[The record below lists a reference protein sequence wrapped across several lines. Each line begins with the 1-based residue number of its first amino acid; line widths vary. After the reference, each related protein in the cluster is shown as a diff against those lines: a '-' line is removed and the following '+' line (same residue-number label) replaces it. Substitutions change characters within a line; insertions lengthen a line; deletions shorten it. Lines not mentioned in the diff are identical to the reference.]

1 MIAAHALPL
10 SSRPAARTDLGELP
24 CPSIPLRPRARPSRR
39 CSTTNRLPAR
49 PCRVGPRNRPR
60 RRRRSG
66 HAPGIPPGR
75 GPIDRDARCYRHRC
89 GRPRCSP
96 TPRCAGSW
104 RSWTGVGRRRICIR
118 CLPPD
123 WPIRW
128 YRLARRRRQADLS
141 RPPCSGYACNR
152 QVQANRPAR
161 WRFSAP
167 TGADGARMHWP
178 AASSPSPAPVSA
190 EKARRGGSSPCTSA
204 DADRKRGEAT
214 RWGYRP
220 LAGDGS
226 APSAERVRAQLL
238 RGIFGS
244 REPRPSRRAA
254 SRRSRRDVAP
264 AGCRSR
270 ERCTCAEPS
279 SSGPE

>member
-1 MIAAHALPL
+1 MITAHALPL

-24 CPSIPLRPRARPSRR
+24 CPSIPLRPRTRPSRR

-49 PCRVGPRNRPR
+49 PCRVGPC

-66 HAPGIPPGR
+66 GAPGIPPGR
-75 GPIDRDARCYRHRC
+75 DPIDPRARCYRHRC

-104 RSWTGVGRRRICIR
+104 KWWTGAGRRRICIR

-123 WPIRW
+123 WPTRW
-128 YRLARRRRQADLS
+128 YRPARRHRPAGLS
-141 RPPCSGYACNR
+141 RPPCSGYACSR
-152 QVQANRPAR
+152 QVQANRLGR
-161 WRFSAP
+161 WRFSGP
-167 TGADGARMHWP
+167 TGADGARMRWP

-190 EKARRGGSSPCTSA
+190 DKARRGGSSPCTSA
-204 DADRKRGEAT
+204 
-214 RWGYRP
+214 
-220 LAGDGS
+220 
-226 APSAERVRAQLL
+226 ERLRAQLL

-254 SRRSRRDVAP
+254 SRRSRRDWEGLAP

-270 ERCTCAEPS
+270 ERRTCAEPS

>member
-128 YRLARRRRQADLS
+128 YRLARRRRQATLQ
-141 RPPCSGYACNR
+141 RVRVQPAGSGE
-152 QVQANRPAR
+152 PA
-161 WRFSAP
+161 SAVEVFG
-167 TGADGARMHWP
+167 TY
-178 AASSPSPAPVSA
+178 
-190 EKARRGGSSPCTSA
+190 RRGRRTHA
-204 DADRKRGEAT
+204 
-214 RWGYRP
+214 
-220 LAGDGS
+220 LAC
-226 APSAERVRAQLL
+226 RVESIPGP
-238 RGIFGS
+238 GISGKGPAW
-244 REPRPSRRAA
+244 RI
-254 SRRSRRDVAP
+254 VALHI
-264 AGCRSR
+264 G
-270 ERCTCAEPS
+270 
-279 SSGPE
+279 